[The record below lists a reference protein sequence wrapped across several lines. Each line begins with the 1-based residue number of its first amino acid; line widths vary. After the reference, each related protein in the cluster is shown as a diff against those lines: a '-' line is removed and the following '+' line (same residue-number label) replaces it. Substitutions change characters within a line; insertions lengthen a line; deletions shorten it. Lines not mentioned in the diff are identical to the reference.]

1 MAKSASFE
9 TSLQALEKIVEK
21 LDDGGVSLEEALK
34 LFEEGR
40 KHARFCEKKLTE
52 VESKIQTLLE
62 KEKGEFALE
71 DFEPDGAEEREP
83 SFGSDFP
90 G

>member
-21 LDDGGVSLEEALK
+21 LDD
-34 LFEEGR
+34 
-40 KHARFCEKKLTE
+40 ARFCEKKLTE